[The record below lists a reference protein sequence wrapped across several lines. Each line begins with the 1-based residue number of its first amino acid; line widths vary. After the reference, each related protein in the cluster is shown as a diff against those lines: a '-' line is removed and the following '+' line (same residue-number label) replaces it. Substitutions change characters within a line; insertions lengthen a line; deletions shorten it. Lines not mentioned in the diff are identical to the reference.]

1 MRAGSPRR
9 LTRSVRAPHNP
20 LVTRNDRREPEETIS
35 FRREESAPLRIARI
49 VVAGPG
55 KEKERSIVL
64 STKHVRIGTSPANDV
79 VLGDPH
85 ASRFHCEIRLTDEGS
100 YVLRDLGST
109 NGTRVGE
116 VEVKEGRINP
126 GATVV
131 IGETSIRFLAD
142 EGRPEEINTSSEDH
156 FGDVVGSSVRMREV
170 FGVLERIAPTDLTVL
185 LSGET
190 GVGKDVMA
198 RALHEK
204 STRSKGPFVVFD
216 CAAVAPTLIESEL
229 FGHVKGAFTGASSD
243 SVGAFERADGGTLLL
258 DEIGEL
264 SLELQ
269 PKLLRA
275 LEQRTVRPVGG
286 PREVPV
292 DVRIIAASHRN
303 LERAVKQ
310 GTWRQDLF
318 FRLSVVGIEVPP
330 LRQRLEDLSI
340 IVDAILRQ
348 LGSKLSVSQETL
360 NILARYEWPGNI
372 RELRNVVESAAALAD
387 GVVLEP
393 RHLVFFKPS
402 RKEASL
408 SGLDLAGK
416 SLETIERAAILQTL
430 ERCKGNKTHA
440 AKALGI
446 STSTLYEKV
455 KKYAL

>member
-1 MRAGSPRR
+1 M
-9 LTRSVRAPHNP
+9 
-20 LVTRNDRREPEETIS
+20 TRNQDRESEATIA
-35 FRREESAPLRIARI
+35 FRREEPSAFRIARI
-49 VVAGPG
+49 VVSGSG
-55 KEKERSIVL
+55 KERSLVM

-79 VLGDPH
+79 VVDDPH
-85 ASRFHCEIRLTDEGS
+85 ASRFHCEIRLTDEG

-116 VEVKEGRINP
+116 VEVKEGVLLP
-126 GATVV
+126 GATVL
-131 IGETSIRFLAD
+131 IGDTSLRFLAD
-142 EGRPEEINTSSEDH
+142 EGRPEEINTSTAEK
-156 FGDVVGSSVRMREV
+156 FGDVVGRSVRMREI

-190 GVGKDVMA
+190 GMGKDVMA
-198 RALHEK
+198 RALHE
-204 STRSKGPFVVFD
+204 RSARGKGPFVVFD

-243 SVGAFERADGGTLLL
+243 SVGAFERADGGTLFL

-286 PREVPV
+286 QREVPV

-310 GTWRQDLF
+310 GVWRQDLF

-330 LRQRLEDLSI
+330 LRQRLEDLAL
-340 IVDAILRQ
+340 IVDAILTQ
-348 LGSKLSVSQETL
+348 LQCTLTVSPETL
-360 NILARYEWPGNI
+360 HILARYEWPGNV

-387 GVVLEP
+387 GPTLEP

-402 RKEASL
+402 RKEEGSL

-416 SLETIERAAILQTL
+416 SLETIERAAIAQTL

-440 AKALGI
+440 AKVLGI